1 MTGLNGTARLK
12 QDHVDAVRWALHAA
26 HCASIRT
33 LAGTTG
39 LSFATVASI
48 MAELVQTG
56 EALPGEVLPSGGG
69 RPAQSYRFDAAHAQ
83 ILTISAQTRGNQN
96 VIFAQVRDLYGET
109 VYQTELVLDTFTPTD
124 FETVIDRCRAA
135 CPAIWVL
142 ALALPGV
149 VHGGRAV
156 TNDYPALVGVDF
168 KSQLEAKYRLP
179 TLIENDVNAA
189 IVCHARPEGIVA
201 GVYFP
206 RRFWPGGA
214 ICINGTVLHGAAGY
228 AGEVGLLPLGID
240 WLKLNYASTSTA
252 SAVAATLCTFCGLI
266 NPDLLVLYGDFFT
279 PAMQQATQVAAR
291 RCAAGELLP
300 PLLYRDALRE
310 DIFTGLFAKGLQTY
324 RNALHRPYP
333 FTTET
338 TELSGE

>member
-1 MTGLNGTARLK
+1 MNGTARLK
-12 QDHVDAVRWALHAA
+12 QDHVDAVRWALHTA
-26 HCASIRT
+26 HSASIRA

-69 RPAQSYRFDAAHAQ
+69 RPAQSYRFDATHAQ
-83 ILTISAQTRGNQN
+83 ILTVSAQARGSQN

-109 VYQTELVLDTFTPTD
+109 VYQTELVLDTFTLAD

-149 VHGGRAV
+149 VHEGRAV

-168 KSQLEAKYRLP
+168 QRRLETKYRLP

-189 IVCHARPEGIVA
+189 IVCHSLPSGIVA

-206 RRFWPGGA
+206 RRFCPGGA
-214 ICINGTVLHGAAGY
+214 VCIHGTVLHGAGGY
-228 AGEVGLLPLGID
+228 AGEVGLLPLGVD
-240 WLKLNYASTSTA
+240 WLALDYTTPTTA
-252 SAVAATLCTFCGLI
+252 AGAVATALCTFCGLL

-279 PAMQQATQVAAR
+279 PAMQQATHDAAR
-291 RCAAGELLP
+291 QCASGKLLP

-310 DIFTGLFAKGLQTY
+310 DIFAGLFVKGLQIY
-324 RNALHRPYP
+324 RDALHHPYP
-333 FTTET
+333 FSTEN

>member
-1 MTGLNGTARLK
+1 MNGTARLK

-26 HCASIRT
+26 HSASIRT
-33 LAGTTG
+33 LAHTTG
-39 LSFATVASI
+39 LSFATVAGI

-56 EALPGEVLPSGGG
+56 EAVPGDVLPSGGG

-83 ILTISAQTRGNQN
+83 VLAVSAQARGNQN

-135 CPAIWVL
+135 CPAVWVL

-149 VHGGRAV
+149 VHEGRAV

-168 KSQLEAKYRLP
+168 QSQLEAKYRLP

-189 IVCHARPEGIVA
+189 IVCHALPEGIVA

-206 RRFWPGGA
+206 RRFWPGSA
-214 ICINGTVLHGAAGY
+214 VCVNGTVLHGAAGY
-228 AGEVGLLPLGID
+228 VGEVGLLPLGID
-240 WLKLNYASTSTA
+240 WLALNYASPTA
-252 SAVAATLCTFCGLI
+252 TAGAVAKVLCTFCGLL

-279 PAMQQATQVAAR
+279 PTMQQATHAAAR
-291 RCAAGELLP
+291 QCAAGELLP

-310 DIFTGLFAKGLQTY
+310 DIFAGLFVKGLQIY
-324 RNALHRPYP
+324 RDALHQPYP
-333 FTTET
+333 FSIET
-338 TELSGE
+338 TKLSGE